1 MKVVISKMQ
10 DNTIKNILI
19 LFLAIVIFY
28 ILNELASIILPLVLA
43 LLGAIVMQPFIDFLL
58 KRKIPKLFILPT
70 VSIISLAVLFG
81 IFLIVSDTVSSIVEQ
96 QEYLLSR
103 LLSKLDGLLT
113 WTNHVFHLKLDTT
126 LLVSEIYKRA
136 GDGWLSG
143 FMGDLASGL
152 GSFLGSFLFFAL
164 YYIMLLAGMSGY
176 KDYMSYVGAD
186 KSEQFLAEYAKI
198 QHSIFSY
205 VAIKTLISIVTG
217 LLVYGICLSFGIKFA
232 FFWGFSAFLLN
243 FIPNIGSILGT
254 IFPIL
259 MAIIQYDSFQTIF
272 LISIL
277 LVSVQFLMGNLIEPI
292 VMGNRLRLNTL
303 TVLFGLVFWG
313 YIWGIP
319 GMLLSVPLM
328 VILKIILERFPAF
341 SFIARIMGY
350 PEKT

>member
-1 MKVVISKMQ
+1 MQ
-10 DNTIKNILI
+10 DNTVKNILI
-19 LFLAIVIFY
+19 IFLAVVIFY
-28 ILNELASIILPLVLA
+28 LLNELASILLPLVLA
-43 LLGAIVMQPFIDFLL
+43 LLGAIVMQPFVNFLL
-58 KRKIPKLFILPT
+58 NRKIPKILILPT
-70 VSIISLAVLFG
+70 VSIISLAILFG
-81 IFLIVSDTVSSIVEQ
+81 IFLIVSDTASSIVEQ
-96 QEYLLSR
+96 QDYLLSR

-113 WTNHVFHLKLDTT
+113 WINNIFKLDLDTT

-143 FMGDLASGL
+143 FLGEIASGL
-152 GSFLGSFLFFAL
+152 GSFFSSFLFFSL

-176 KDYMSYVGAD
+176 KDYMSYVGGD
-186 KSEQFLAEYAKI
+186 KSEQFLDEYSKI

-217 LLVYGICLSFGIKFA
+217 LLVFGLCLSFGIKFA
-232 FFWGFSAFLLN
+232 FFWGFAAFLLN

-259 MAIIQYDSFQTIF
+259 MAIIQFDSFQSIF
-272 LISIL
+272 ILSLLLI
-277 LVSVQFLMGNLIEPI
+277 SVQFVMGNLIEPI
-292 VMGNRLRLNTL
+292 IMGNRLRLNTL

-341 SFIARIMGY
+341 SFIGRIMGY
-350 PEKT
+350 PDKS